1 MNIVHNG
8 ITYDDAFI
16 KNFIA
21 KLNDSLNDICAF
33 EYNKFVNHKFGNFS
47 IIDII
52 QDLDRN
58 VAYDD
63 TCPKTIGKTIPSLDT
78 QKALIV
84 EFFSMFGL
92 KDKVQSILDNTH
104 ADYKTCISNKLNDS
118 SVGHRG
124 YNEFL
129 TYEVQFSENVEG
141 CATLAHEMGH
151 ALSNHHAKA
160 MTLAKATNIAEKNF
174 GKDSDEF
181 KNQRQIYRDFTDSK
195 QRNHIDCVGEIES
208 HITEKLFMYFLVKK
222 GIITKEDFN
231 VFITGLN
238 NSLRDNLTLMI
249 EENEIIKEL
258 HNPITE
264 QDFMNLYN
272 KFSNTSKFDN
282 MFKRLSTMA
291 NRKDNPN
298 SNERRFHSK
307 HRFRYVVGEVIS
319 TMWMKK
325 YLESD
330 KTEKQSML
338 KNFVKYLGKSDKCTL
353 ENCCELVLGKGE
365 TLDAT
370 ITDYINFISTQQLSI

>member
-1 MNIVHNG
+1 MNFVHNG

-33 EYNKFVNHKFGNFS
+33 EYNKFINHNFGNFS

-52 QDLDRN
+52 LDLDRN
-58 VAYDD
+58 VPYDN

-78 QKALIV
+78 QKTLIS

-104 ADYKTCISNKLNDS
+104 PDYKTCISNKLKGS

-151 ALSNHHAKA
+151 ALSNHHVKA

-181 KNQRQIYRDFTDSK
+181 KTQRQIYRDYTDTR
-195 QRNHIDCVGEIES
+195 QRNTIDCIGEIES

-222 GIITKEDFN
+222 GVITKEDFN
-231 VFITGLN
+231 IFITSSN
-238 NSLRDNLTLMI
+238 NNLRRNLTLMI

-264 QDFMNLYN
+264 QDFENLYN
-272 KFSNTSKFDN
+272 KFINTSHFNDL
-282 MFKRLSTMA
+282 FKRISIMA
-291 NRKDNPN
+291 ERKNHPNPN
-298 SNERRFHSK
+298 NWRVCSK
-307 HRFRYVVGEVIS
+307 HTFRYVVGEIVA

-325 YLESD
+325 YLEV
-330 KTEKQSML
+330 EKSKQKIML
-338 KNFVKYLGKSDKCTL
+338 KRFVNYLSKTDKCNL

-365 TLDAT
+365 TIDST
-370 ITDYINFISTQQLSI
+370 ITDYINFISTQQLNV